1 MAIET
6 GSNRR
11 PLIAAA
17 TMLGIGMG
25 GFIDGILFHQ
35 LLQLHNMVSG
45 ADYYPKTG
53 LAPDVIVVNMEINMF
68 WDGLFHVFT
77 WAMTAIGLAMLW
89 HAGERPDVPWSR
101 RTLIGGLSL
110 GWGLFNLIEGVINHH
125 ILHIHH
131 VTETANHLTWDIA
144 FLVLG
149 VVLIILGLWLI
160 RSARNDTSTRWI
172 ASG

>member
-6 GSNRR
+6 GTNHR

-68 WDGLFHVFT
+68 WDGLFHVVT
-77 WAMTAIGLAMLW
+77 WTMTAIGLAMLW

-101 RTLIGGLSL
+101 RTLERVLKIRFRSL
-110 GWGLFNLIEGVINHH
+110 RGV
-125 ILHIHH
+125 
-131 VTETANHLTWDIA
+131 W
-144 FLVLG
+144 
-149 VVLIILGLWLI
+149 
-160 RSARNDTSTRWI
+160 S
-172 ASG
+172 